1 MSPNL
6 NDERAREV
14 LARAVEIGRS
24 RRTRKIVTIVLA
36 VVVFLGIAA
45 YFAVPRILR
54 GVLSKQVATALHR
67 PVTVG
72 DVSFNLYT
80 LRLKIHDLH
89 IGEPSGDGSFV
100 DLGGFNI
107 KVSWK
112 TLFHLAPVVSDV
124 TVERPRIH
132 VVRNADGTFNFSDL
146 LQKPANAPPP
156 KPEKPGAPLK
166 FAVSNIRLI
175 DGDVR
180 FDDKMLNQQ
189 HAIEKIQIG
198 VPFIANFTSDV
209 DVVVKPLLEMLIDG
223 SPVLITGE
231 TKPFGATRD
240 SVVDLKLHRLD
251 LPRYAAY
258 IPKSVPI
265 KLNSGALSFDV
276 LVHFVQTE
284 AAPSIRANGAIALD
298 QFDLRDAANAPVL
311 ALNHGEIRMRDV
323 EPLSRIAYIEAIVID
338 GLKSNLV
345 RNHDGTTN
353 LSALSSPAAA
363 PGAPAPAA
371 TPTLSMPTP
380 AAVPT
385 FAPSLVASAPSAQAS
400 ITAAAPPP
408 SAQFDAAI
416 DSFQMTDSTMN
427 LTDLTGAKP
436 AVLELDGI
444 HVAASNLRTSGQ
456 AQGNFDVAAIIKSG
470 GALDLKGTVNLPSS
484 QAELNLT
491 ADKIDLPG
499 LQDFAQAAFA
509 GTIDSGKV
517 TAHADVK
524 ALFAPGKFN
533 VSVEPADASLD
544 DLAISAPRSKE
555 KPITWKHFGVTL
567 GQLDLASKHA
577 TVKEVQSDG
586 LHVYA
591 MRSSNGTLS
600 LMSLM
605 RKPGPPPRETREERL
620 ERLRKAREE
629 RFARLRKE
637 REEREAERRARRN
650 RRIAKAAP
658 PPGPAQQPW
667 TYDVESIAFTDTD
680 VRAYDRGGNRP
691 VRVDLGPVT
700 LHVKGV
706 SSDFAKPFD
715 LDLEGALNKTGTF
728 KVSGT
733 AAIDPLKADLKIST
747 KRLQLREA
755 QAYVN
760 TKLNAEITS
769 AALTMEGDA
778 HVSRKGKDFH
788 ASYLGDVS
796 LVDLAAIDKLTGDDF
811 LKWDVLRFAKIDA
824 DIGDGPPKVSIEK
837 ISLADFYARIILN
850 STGKMNLNDIVAKP
864 EQAPTSL
871 TRAEGEPGATAPQPT
886 AAATPAPA
894 PPASAAAAQSQPIP
908 ADIKVNETVLEDG
921 KVDYT
926 DDFIQPHYSANLS
939 DIAGKV
945 GTIGTQVN
953 EPADVDL
960 QGHVNGSAPLNISG
974 SINPLAPMASL
985 DIKAKADGIE
995 LMGLSPYTTKYTGYP
1010 IEKGTLT
1017 VDVHYLLNQG
1027 ELKADNHIFIEQL
1040 TFGDKVQNSTAMNL
1054 PIRLAVSLLKN
1065 SKGEIDLNIPISG
1078 SLSDPKFSLGSVI
1091 LHAFVNLIM
1100 KAVTSPFSL
1109 LASAIGS
1116 ANGQDLSYVAFKP
1129 GYSTLT
1135 ADNKSQLDAIAKAL
1149 QERASLKMSI
1159 CGRVDP
1165 SLDRDGLKHAKVDD
1179 AIEAQQIKYL
1189 GNDAKDKKVSEEEY
1203 DKFVKRAYSKADFKK
1218 PRDAIGLAKSLPT
1231 DEMKKLM
1238 VENTKVTDDDLKKLA
1253 DARADAVR
1261 SYIGSKIDPARLF
1274 LVTPKLN
1281 ADGIKD
1287 APTTRA
1293 DLSLQ

>member
-1 MSPNL
+1 MSPKL
-6 NDERAREV
+6 SDERARA
-14 LARAVEIGRS
+14 LLGRAAEIGRS
-24 RRTRKIVTIVLA
+24 RRTRKIVTIVFA
-36 VVVFLGIAA
+36 IVVLLGIAA

-80 LRLKIHDLH
+80 LRLKLHDLH

-100 DLGGFNI
+100 DLGGFNV
-107 KVSWK
+107 KVSWT
-112 TLFHLAPVVSDV
+112 TLFHLAPVVADV

-132 VVRNADGTFNFSDL
+132 VIRNADGTFNFSDL
-146 LQKPANAPPP
+146 LQKPASAPPP
-156 KPEKPGAPLK
+156 QPEKPSAPLR

-189 HAIEKIQIG
+189 HTVEKIQIG
-198 VPFIANFTSDV
+198 VPFVANFTSDV
-209 DVVVKPLLEMLIDG
+209 DVVVKPLLQMLIDG
-223 SPVLITGE
+223 SPVRLAGE
-231 TKPFGATRD
+231 TRPFGATRD

-251 LPRYAAY
+251 LARYAGY

-276 LVHFVQTE
+276 FVHFVQTE

-298 QFDLRDAANAPVL
+298 QFDVRDAANAPVL
-311 ALNHGEIRMRDV
+311 ALNHGEIRMSDV
-323 EPLSRIAYIEAIVID
+323 EPLSRVAYIEAIVID

-353 LSALSSPAAA
+353 LSTLSSPAAA
-363 PGAPAPAA
+363 PGAPAA

-380 AAVPT
+380 TLSMPTPAAVAT
-385 FAPSLVASAPSAQAS
+385 LAPSIVTSAPRAQAS
-400 ITAAAPPP
+400 ITATAQPPP
-408 SAQFDAAI
+408 AQFDASI
-416 DSFQMTDSTMN
+416 DSFQMTNSTMN

-444 HVAASNLRTSGQ
+444 HAAASNLRTTGQ
-456 AQGNFDVAAIIKSG
+456 AQGTFDVAGTIKSG

-491 ADKIDLPG
+491 VDKIDLPG
-499 LQDFAQAAFA
+499 LQDFAQAVFA

-524 ALFAPGKFN
+524 ANFVPGKFN

-544 DLAISAPRSKE
+544 DLAISEARSKE

-567 GQLDLASKHA
+567 GQFDLTSKHA

-591 MRSSNGTLS
+591 TRSSNGTLS

-605 RKPGPPPRETREERL
+605 RKPAPAPRESRAERL
-620 ERLRKAREE
+620 ARLRKARE
-629 RFARLRKE
+629 L
-637 REEREAERRARRN
+637 REAERRARRN
-650 RRIAKAAP
+650 RRIAKAAAP
-658 PPGPAQQPW
+658 PQPAQQPW
-667 TYDVESIAFTDTD
+667 TYDVESIAFSDTD
-680 VRAYDRGGNRP
+680 LRAYDRGGNRP
-691 VRVDLGPVT
+691 VRVDLGAAT
-700 LHVKGV
+700 LHVKGL

-778 HVSRKGKDFH
+778 HVSRNGKDFH
-788 ASYLGDVS
+788 ATYLGDVS

-837 ISLADFYARIILN
+837 ITLADFYARIILN

-871 TRAEGEPGATAPQPT
+871 TRAEGEPGATAPQPSVEAT
-886 AAATPAPA
+886 PVPAPVPSPAAATP
-894 PPASAAAAQSQPIP
+894 QSQAIP
-908 ADIKVNETVLEDG
+908 ADIKVNETVLEEG

-926 DDFIQPHYSANLS
+926 DNFIQPHYSANLS
-939 DIAGKV
+939 DMAGKI

-953 EPADVDL
+953 EPADVEL
-960 QGHVNGSAPLNISG
+960 QGHVNGSAPLTISG

-985 DIKAKADGIE
+985 DIKAKGDGIE
-995 LMGLSPYTTKYTGYP
+995 LMSLTPYTTKYTGYP

-1017 VDVHYLLNQG
+1017 VDVHYMLNQG
-1027 ELKADNHIFIEQL
+1027 ELKADNHIFIDQL
-1040 TFGDKVQNSTAMNL
+1040 TFGDRVQNSTAMNL

-1078 SLSDPKFSLGSVI
+1078 SLSDPKFSLGGII
-1091 LHAFVNLIM
+1091 LHALVNLIM

-1135 ADNKSQLDAIAKAL
+1135 AENKSQLDAIAKAL
-1149 QERASLKMSI
+1149 QERSGLKMSI

-1179 AIEAQQIKYL
+1179 AIEEQKLKYL
-1189 GNDAKDKKVSEEEY
+1189 GSDQKDKQVTQEEY
-1203 DKFVKRAYSKADFKK
+1203 DKFVKRAYRKADFKK

-1231 DEMKKLM
+1231 DKMKKLM
-1238 VENTKVTDDDLKKLA
+1238 VENTNVSDDDLKKLA

-1261 SYIGSKIDPARLF
+1261 TYMGSKINVSRLF

-1287 APTTRA
+1287 GATTRA